1 MSKKVKISVT
11 LKEELVD
18 ELVDMTGAES
28 VEEAVKFFK
37 MLLKTMLRKEGLDD
51 EEASE
56 IMSFDMKVIE
66 DDDTQG

>member
-18 ELVDMTGAES
+18 ELVEMTGADS
-28 VEEAVKFFK
+28 VEDAVKFLK

-51 EEASE
+51 EEVNE
-56 IMSFDMKVIE
+56 IMSFDMEVVE
-66 DDDTQG
+66 DDNT

>member
-18 ELVDMTGAES
+18 ELVEMTGADS
-28 VEEAVKFFK
+28 VEDAVKFLK

-51 EEASE
+51 EEVNE
-56 IMSFDMKVIE
+56 IMSLDVEVIE
-66 DDDTQG
+66 DDNT

>member
-18 ELVDMTGAES
+18 ELVEMTGADS
-28 VEEAVKFFK
+28 VEDAVKFLK

-51 EEASE
+51 EEVDE
-56 IMSFDMKVIE
+56 IMSFDVEVVE
-66 DDDTQG
+66 DDNT

>member
-18 ELVDMTGAES
+18 ELVEMTGADS
-28 VEEAVKFFK
+28 VEDAVKFLK

-51 EEASE
+51 EEVDE
-56 IMSFDMKVIE
+56 TMSFDIGVIE
-66 DDDTQG
+66 DDNT

>member
-18 ELVDMTGAES
+18 ELVEMTDADS
-28 VEEAVKFFK
+28 VEDAVKFLK

-51 EEASE
+51 EEVDE
-56 IMSFDMKVIE
+56 IMSFDVEVVE
-66 DDDTQG
+66 DDNT

>member
-18 ELVDMTGAES
+18 ELVEMTGADS
-28 VEEAVKFFK
+28 VEDAVKFLK

-51 EEASE
+51 EEVDE
-56 IMSFDMKVIE
+56 TMSFDMEVVE
-66 DDDTQG
+66 DDNT